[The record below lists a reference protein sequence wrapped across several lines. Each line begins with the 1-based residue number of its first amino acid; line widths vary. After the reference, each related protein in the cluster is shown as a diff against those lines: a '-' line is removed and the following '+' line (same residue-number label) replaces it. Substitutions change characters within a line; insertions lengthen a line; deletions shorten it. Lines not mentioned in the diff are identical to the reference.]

1 MIISH
6 KDLSLISNYT
16 ESSNPSQPQMTIS
29 FIDMVES
36 ESEEMK
42 LQRKT
47 KNRELAIDAIID
59 NKIDEFNN
67 REIPV
72 EYTSIDSLSGV
83 SIISPKIKQILV
95 KCINYTT
102 CDEIYFSI
110 MKKLEQLTSVP
121 MNGQSMDL
129 KKETEDIQE
138 FYRKIITNIMYCNS
152 RIAMESRLGPG
163 NTIIVGCKA
172 YQYLLHSSVLLQSEE
187 GICKAK
193 ISNCNVIP
201 SNLISDNKIIIMRT
215 STRFENGLNC
225 GNFTNDLRYFV
236 TETPDFEK
244 CIKWFSII

>member
-102 CDEIYFSI
+102 CDEIYFS
-110 MKKLEQLTSVP
+110 
-121 MNGQSMDL
+121 
-129 KKETEDIQE
+129 
-138 FYRKIITNIMYCNS
+138 
-152 RIAMESRLGPG
+152 
-163 NTIIVGCKA
+163 
-172 YQYLLHSSVLLQSEE
+172 
-187 GICKAK
+187 
-193 ISNCNVIP
+193 
-201 SNLISDNKIIIMRT
+201 
-215 STRFENGLNC
+215 
-225 GNFTNDLRYFV
+225 
-236 TETPDFEK
+236 
-244 CIKWFSII
+244 

>member
-1 MIISH
+1 MTISH

-16 ESSNPSQPQMTIS
+16 ESDKPSQPQMTIS

-42 LQRKT
+42 LQIKS
-47 KNRELAIDAIID
+47 KNRELAIDAIVD
-59 NKIDEFNN
+59 NKIEEFNS

-72 EYTSIDSLSGV
+72 EYPSLDSLGGM
-83 SIISPKIKQILV
+83 SIITPKIKQISV

-102 CDEIYFSI
+102 CDEIYFAI
-110 MKKLEQLTSVP
+110 LKKLEQLTSVP
-121 MNGQSMDL
+121 MKGQSMDL
-129 KKETEDIQE
+129 KEETEDLQE
-138 FYRKIITNIMYCNS
+138 FYRKVITKIMYCNS
-152 RIAMESRLGPG
+152 SIAMESRLGPG
-163 NTIIVGCKA
+163 NSIILGYKA
-172 YQYLLHSSVLLQSEE
+172 YQYLLQSSALLQCEE

-215 STRFENGLNC
+215 STRFENGLNS
-225 GNFTNDLRYFV
+225 GNFTSDLRYFLK
-236 TETPDFEK
+236 ETPDFEK